1 MKTRCFLIL
10 ASMAVASFAFGQAKD
25 YPNRPIRVIVG
36 TAPGSSADTGAR
48 FFSELLSPVLGQPF
62 VVENR
67 PGADGVV
74 GILAVKNSPADG
86 YTLLLGSNSPLS
98 VNPVVMKNL
107 PYDPVKDLK
116 PVYGIR
122 KGMNVF
128 VVAPDSPLNS
138 LPDLV
143 SAAKK
148 AKQPLNAGTSLANYR
163 ISVEWFGLL
172 AGVKFNNVPYKGT
185 AQVMTDVVGHHIDFG
200 FVDRAVAAPLF
211 QYGKLKA
218 LAVAGE
224 HRYPGNPD
232 VPTVIESGYPE
243 FESYAWTAFYI
254 RAETPEDVMIP
265 LVKAMQ
271 QVMASSAAKEYIF
284 KGGQEPMAL
293 GPDAMRQFQLKELA
307 RIKHVVEAVGIKPE

>member
-1 MKTRCFLIL
+1 MKTRCFVFFAL
-10 ASMAVASFAFGQAKD
+10 MAIAPSALGQAKD
-25 YPNRPIRVIVG
+25 FPNRPIRVIVG

-67 PGADGVV
+67 PGGDGVV
-74 GILAVKNSPADG
+74 GILAVKNAPADG

-128 VVAPDSPLNS
+128 VVAPDSPLATLS
-138 LPDLV
+138 DLV
-143 SAAKK
+143 TAAKNS
-148 AKQPLNAGTSLANYR
+148 KQLLNAGTSLANYR
-163 ISVEWFGLL
+163 ISVEWFGML
-172 AGVKFNNVPYKGT
+172 AGVKFNHIPYKGT
-185 AQVMTDVVGHHIDFG
+185 AQVMTDVIGHHIDFG

-232 VPTVIESGYPE
+232 VPTVIESGYPD

-254 RAETPEDVMIP
+254 RAETPEEVMVP

-271 QVMASSAAKEYIF
+271 QVMASTAAKEYIY
-284 KGGQEPMAL
+284 KGGQEPMSL
-293 GPDAMRQFQLKELA
+293 GPEPMRQFQLKELA
-307 RIKHVVEAVGIKPE
+307 RIRRVVEAVGIKPE